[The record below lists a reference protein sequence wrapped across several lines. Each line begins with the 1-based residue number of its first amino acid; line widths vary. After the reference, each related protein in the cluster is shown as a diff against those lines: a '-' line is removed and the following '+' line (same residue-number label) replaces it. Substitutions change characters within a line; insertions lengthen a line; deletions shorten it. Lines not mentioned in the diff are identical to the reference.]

1 MRRSLLFIPGN
12 NPGMLQTAEVFEADS
27 IIIDLEDAI
36 SLFDKDSAR
45 NLTKSFLET
54 FPMEQEVIIRVNS
67 IDSKYFIKDLESIVT
82 DYIDT
87 IMLPKAIPEDLIKLD
102 ILLSKLEKE
111 KNLKKK
117 IKVIPLVE
125 LAASV
130 LKIEEIVKMPRV
142 DGLLLGAE
150 DLASDME
157 VLRTSEGIEIFY
169 PRAKVALAC
178 ISAKIEAIDTPYT
191 STLDIEGLI
200 KDSNLAKSLGF
211 KAKACIHPNQV
222 SYVNDV
228 FSPTKQQIEYALRVI
243 EGAKNN
249 TKGAFSIDGKMID
262 KPIIERSLK
271 VVSRA
276 KSFGLL

>member
-54 FPMEQEVIIRVNS
+54 FPIEQEVIIRVNS

>member
-87 IMLPKAIPEDLIKLD
+87 IMLPKAMPEDLIKLD

>member
-87 IMLPKAIPEDLIKLD
+87 IMLPKAMPEDLIELD